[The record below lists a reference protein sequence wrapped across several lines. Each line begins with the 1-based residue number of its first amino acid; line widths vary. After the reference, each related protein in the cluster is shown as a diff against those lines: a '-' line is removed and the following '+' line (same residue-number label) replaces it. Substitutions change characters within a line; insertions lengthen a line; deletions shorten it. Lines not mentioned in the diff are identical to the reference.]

1 LKNLKSINFLFLLGS
16 SSSLFIGFEP
26 EKFRR
31 IIRGFLI
38 AVALTTA
45 E

>member
-1 LKNLKSINFLFLLGS
+1 
-16 SSSLFIGFEP
+16 LFIGFEP

-38 AVALTTA
+38 AVALTAA